1 MNFNYGERRIKVF
14 LCNKFGIIILGES
27 MKKDNWI
34 LTIFLITFV
43 LSVVFSTLSNVI
55 TMKANNVVLGIL
67 LICVIILGILF
78 DMIGTSA
85 ISGDEATFHALNS
98 KKKKEGPIGLFI
110 VKNGSKISSVCNDV
124 VGDVSGIIS
133 GSIGAVLAISIS
145 STFGFSQTLV
155 SIVIAAIISSFTVGG
170 KAIFKPIA
178 VNNANNI
185 IIRIAKIFSI
195 FKRGK

>member
-1 MNFNYGERRIKVF
+1 
-14 LCNKFGIIILGES
+14 

-34 LTIFLITFV
+34 LIIFLITFV
-43 LSVVFSTLSNVI
+43 LSVVFSTLSNII
-55 TMKANNVVLGIL
+55 TLKANNLVLGIL
-67 LICVIILGILF
+67 LICVIVLGILF

-85 ISGDEATFHALNS
+85 ISAEESTFHALNS
-98 KKKKEGPIGLFI
+98 KKIKAGKVGLFI

-145 STFGFSQTLV
+145 STFNFNQTLV
-155 SIVIAAIISSFTVGG
+155 SVILAALISSLTVGG

-178 VNNANNI
+178 IKNANEI
-185 IIRIAKIFSI
+185 IIRLAKFLSF

>member
-1 MNFNYGERRIKVF
+1 
-14 LCNKFGIIILGES
+14 

-34 LTIFLITFV
+34 LTIFLITFI
-43 LSVVFSTLSNVI
+43 LSITFSALSNVI
-55 TMKANNVVLGIL
+55 TMTANNVVLGIL
-67 LICVIILGILF
+67 LICVIVLGIIF

-110 VKNGSKISSVCNDV
+110 VKNGSKISSICNDV

-145 STFGFSQTLV
+145 NTFGFNQTLV
-155 SIVIAAIISSFTVGG
+155 SVIIAALISSLTVGG
-170 KAIFKPIA
+170 KAIFKGVA

-195 FKRGK
+195 FKRSK

>member
-1 MNFNYGERRIKVF
+1 
-14 LCNKFGIIILGES
+14 

-145 STFGFSQTLV
+145 STFEFSQTLV

>member
-1 MNFNYGERRIKVF
+1 
-14 LCNKFGIIILGES
+14 

-34 LTIFLITFV
+34 LTIFLITFI
-43 LSVVFSTLSNVI
+43 LSIVFSTLSNVI
-55 TMKANNVVLGIL
+55 TMTANNVVLGIL

-110 VKNGSKISSVCNDV
+110 VKNSSKISSICNDV

-145 STFGFSQTLV
+145 STFGFNQTLV
-155 SIVIAAIISSFTVGG
+155 SVIIAAFISSLTVGG
-170 KAIFKPIA
+170 KAIFKSVA

>member
-1 MNFNYGERRIKVF
+1 
-14 LCNKFGIIILGES
+14 

-67 LICVIILGILF
+67 LICVIILVILF

-133 GSIGAVLAISIS
+133 GSIGAVLAI
-145 STFGFSQTLV
+145 
-155 SIVIAAIISSFTVGG
+155 IAAIISSFTVGG

-178 VNNANNI
+178 VHNANNI

>member
-1 MNFNYGERRIKVF
+1 
-14 LCNKFGIIILGES
+14 
-27 MKKDNWI
+27 
-34 LTIFLITFV
+34 
-43 LSVVFSTLSNVI
+43 
-55 TMKANNVVLGIL
+55 
-67 LICVIILGILF
+67 
-78 DMIGTSA
+78 MIGTSA

-178 VNNANNI
+178 VHNANNI

>member
-1 MNFNYGERRIKVF
+1 
-14 LCNKFGIIILGES
+14 

-43 LSVVFSTLSNVI
+43 LSIVFSTLSNVI
-55 TMKANNVVLGIL
+55 TLKANNIVLGIL
-67 LICVIILGILF
+67 LICVIILGIIF

-85 ISGDEATFHALNS
+85 ISAEESTFHALNS
-98 KKKKEGPIGLFI
+98 KKIKAGKVGLFI

-133 GSIGAVLAISIS
+133 GSIGAVLAASISTTFGINSTLISIA
-145 STFGFSQTLV
+145 L
-155 SIVIAAIISSFTVGG
+155 AALISSFTVGG
-170 KAIFKPIA
+170 KAIFKQIA
-178 VNNANNI
+178 IKNANSI
-185 IIRIAKIFSI
+185 IISISKILSI

>member
-1 MNFNYGERRIKVF
+1 
-14 LCNKFGIIILGES
+14 

-34 LTIFLITFV
+34 LTIFMITFV
-43 LSVVFSTLSNVI
+43 LSIIFSTLSNVI

-67 LICVIILGILF
+67 LICVIVLGILF

-98 KKKKEGPIGLFI
+98 KKRKEGPLGLFI
-110 VKNGSKISSVCNDV
+110 VKNGSKISSICNDV

-145 STFGFSQTLV
+145 STFGFNQTIV

-178 VNNANNI
+178 VSNANNI

>member
-1 MNFNYGERRIKVF
+1 MR
-14 LCNKFGIIILGES
+14 KFILS
-27 MKKDNWI
+27 I
-34 LTIFLITFV
+34 
-43 LSVVFSTLSNVI
+43 VFSTLSNVI
-55 TMKANNVVLGIL
+55 TMTANNVVLGIL

-110 VKNGSKISSVCNDV
+110 VKNGSKISSICNDV

-145 STFGFSQTLV
+145 SSTGINNTLISV
-155 SIVIAAIISSFTVGG
+155 VIAALVSSFTVGG
-170 KAIFKPIA
+170 KAIFKSVAIKNSDA
-178 VNNANNI
+178 I
-185 IIRIAKIFSI
+185 IIKISTLHR
-195 FKRGK
+195 KVSVYT